1 MGLFKKKEERSMS
14 YDALIESLSN
24 NKIYISKNTVEKI
37 PVVKESISKIA
48 GTIASL
54 PIELMIKEKY
64 KNTIIENDVRLY
76 LLNTE
81 NNQYQTAYNYKYRI
95 VEDLLL
101 YGKHY
106 SYIHRK
112 GTRIKGLYP
121 IDYKTVTEKDAID
134 KNGIIIDKEIH
145 YTLNNM
151 VQKRNAYDVLIVDS
165 GNKGIL
171 NSNKLLELMLS
182 HDEMLEN
189 VIKNIS
195 MPSGYLKSEG
205 RLTQNTI
212 ERMRASWKDLYT
224 GGKNAGKTIIL
235 EEGLTYQTFDVDLN
249 KLQSLDNKKAF
260 TEDVQRLFNL
270 YDVKNDSEYLKYCI
284 SPLVSCVEN
293 ALSCQLLLTSEKEN
307 NMKFRINCEE
317 VARASEAER
326 IEAISSAVNAGL
338 LTLNEG
344 RQRLDEN
351 PFILDSGKDFLSIS
365 QGKIMLFKDSTLTI
379 PNMGTVLD
387 AEGKQE
393 VKAEGENNGEGI

>member
-1 MGLFKKKEERSMS
+1 MKLFKKKEERSMS
-14 YDALIESLSN
+14 YDTLIESLSN

-54 PIELMIKEKY
+54 PIELMIKEQF
-64 KNTIIENDVRLY
+64 KNTINEDDVRLY

-106 SYIHRK
+106 SYVHRK
-112 GTRIKGLYP
+112 GTKIKGLYP

-151 VQKRNAYDVLIVDS
+151 VQKRNAYDVLIIDS

-189 VIKNIS
+189 VLNNIS
-195 MPSGYLKSEG
+195 LPSGYLKSDG
-205 RLTQNTI
+205 RLTQQTI
-212 ERMRASWKDLYT
+212 DRMKTSWKNFYT

-235 EEGLTYQTFDVDLN
+235 EEGLTYKTFDIDLN

-260 TEDVQRLFNL
+260 VEDVQRLFGLFNI
-270 YDVKNDSEYLKYCI
+270 KSDSDYLKYCI
-284 SPLVSCVEN
+284 APLVSCIEN

-317 VARASEAER
+317 VARASEVER

-338 LTLNEG
+338 LTLNEA

-393 VKAEGENNGEGI
+393 VKAEGESNGEDI

>member
-1 MGLFKKKEERSMS
+1 MKLFKKKEEHSMN

-24 NKIYISKNTVEKI
+24 NKIYISKKTVEKI

-64 KNTIIENDVRLY
+64 KNTIIEDDVRLY

-81 NNQYQTAYNYKYRI
+81 NNQYQTAYNFKYRI
-95 VEDLLL
+95 IEDLLL
-101 YGKHY
+101 YGKSY
-106 SYIHRK
+106 CYIHRK
-112 GTRIKGLYP
+112 GIKIKGLYP
-121 IDYKTVTEKDAID
+121 IEYRTVSEKDAID

-151 VQKRNAYDVLIVDS
+151 VQKRNSYEVLIVDT
-165 GNKGIL
+165 GNKGVL
-171 NSNKLLELMLS
+171 NSSKLLELLIK
-182 HDEMLEN
+182 HDEMLES
-189 VIKNIS
+189 VINNIS

-224 GGKNAGKTIIL
+224 GGKNASKTIIL
-235 EEGLTYQTFDVDLN
+235 EEGLTYETFDVDLN
-249 KLQSLDNKKAF
+249 KLQSLNNKKAF
-260 TEDVQRLFNL
+260 VEDVQRLFGL
-270 YDVKNDSEYLKYCI
+270 YDIKSDNEYLKYCI
-284 SPLVSCVEN
+284 APLVSCIEN

-317 VARASEAER
+317 VARASEVER

-338 LTLNEG
+338 LTLNEA

-351 PFILDSGKDFLSIS
+351 PFILDSGKDFLSVS

-393 VKAEGENNGEGI
+393 VKTEGENNGEDI